1 MTHYLSIIIALVVAA
16 IASVVTFFLT
26 KNRRFDL
33 GKKIFVIVLIV
44 VFVTRYIS
52 YEDQAMGI
60 IGLSGGVF
68 HPVLTFFGYFGI
80 WLELALVVLLM
91 LYPFFK
97 IKALQNLIKFVFTPG
112 FILYLGFSYFSVYL
126 QLLGTAN
133 AELVLSFSS
142 IMYAVESAVVA
153 YGLFLVWRDD
163 SSFKIKRIDAV
174 NLLLAVVPILLASL
188 PIYGPQILL
197 GGANA
202 RFEVIDISFVHRLF
216 IYASAIIPLLI
227 YFALKKKD
235 EQIIRFAMIYLS
247 VATMITFSR
256 VFYYQNF
263 FEPWSWPIHLCNTA
277 MYIIPLCLIFRLDK
291 LFYFTYFINV
301 FGALMAM
308 LMPNYAASTN
318 LTNPYMI
325 QFWYNHSLAFFMP
338 LLLVALKMFS
348 RPKMKQ
354 MYYSLIAFSGYFFG
368 VMILNV
374 WFSNYASVDFFFINS
389 DFIVDKLGVWA
400 EKIFNIS
407 VGFSIG
413 DLTFV
418 FHPVYQV
425 MFLLVYVGVS
435 FAMWFVYSLGF
446 SIADSLGDL
455 AARQNKIRL
464 DQVALMAALN
474 GRGPEQPMELNTG
487 VKLELKNFSKRYGKN
502 KDFAV
507 KDASL
512 SVYGG
517 EIFGFLGPNGAGK
530 STTIKSI
537 VGIQTITEGSISI
550 CGFDVEKQ
558 PVMAKRMI
566 GYVPDH
572 YALYEKL
579 TAREYVNYIADIYG
593 VTYDE
598 RQQRIPYY
606 VSLFHLEDSFDNQI
620 KTFSHGMKQK
630 VTIIAALVHEPK
642 LWLLDEPLTGLD
654 PDSIYQVKECM
665 RQHAAKGNIVM
676 FSSHIIDVV
685 ENLCQRVAVIKKGHL
700 HDPMTIED
708 VHKQGTLE
716 EYYLKMAIK
725 DEELSLIVE
734 EPVKDK

>member
-1 MTHYLSIIIALVVAA
+1 LSHYLPLIISLAIALIGALL
-16 IASVVTFFLT
+16 TFFLAR
-26 KNRRFDL
+26 KKDFVL
-33 GKKIFVIVLIV
+33 GKKIYALALAVIFTV
-44 VFVTRYIS
+44 RYFS
-52 YEDQAMGI
+52 YSDQAMGI
-60 IGLSGGVF
+60 IGLSSGPF
-68 HPVLTFFGYFGI
+68 SPALNFFAYFGI
-80 WLELALVVLLM
+80 WIEIALLVLML

-97 IKALQNLIKFVFTPG
+97 LKVLTNLIKFVFTPA
-112 FILYLGFSYFSVYL
+112 FLLYLAFSYYSVYI
-126 QLLGTAN
+126 QLLGNVQSDLTI
-133 AELVLSFSS
+133 SFSS
-142 IMYAVESAVVA
+142 LLFAIEAGALI

-163 SSFKIKRIDAV
+163 WSIKISKKEII
-174 NLLLAVVPILLASL
+174 NLLLAIVPIFLASL
-188 PIYGPQILL
+188 PIYGPQIMF
-197 GGANA
+197 GYANP
-202 RFEVIDISFVHRLF
+202 RHEVIDLGFVHRLF
-216 IYASAIIPLLI
+216 IYAAIIIPFIL
-227 YFALKKKD
+227 YFTLKKKD
-235 EQIIRFAMIYLS
+235 EETIRFAMVFLS

-263 FEPWSWPIHLCNTA
+263 LEPWTWPIHLCNTA
-277 MYIIPLCLIFRLDK
+277 MYVIPLCLIFKLDK

-308 LMPNYAASTN
+308 LMPNYAETTN
-318 LTNPYMI
+318 LTSHIII
-325 QFWYNHSLAFFMP
+325 QFWYNHALAFFMP
-338 LLLVALKMFS
+338 LLLVALKLFP

-354 MYYSLIAFSGYFFG
+354 MYYSLIAFSAYFLL
-368 VMILNV
+368 VMVLNV
-374 WFSNYASVDFFFINS
+374 WFSNYATVDFFFINS
-389 DFIVDKLGVWA
+389 DFIVDKLGIWA
-400 EKIFNIS
+400 ERIFNVS
-407 VGFSIG
+407 VSFMIG
-413 DLTFV
+413 DLTFN
-418 FHPVYQV
+418 FHPIYQTL
-425 MFLLVYVGVS
+425 FLLVYVGVS

-455 AARQNKIRL
+455 RLRQKKIHL
-464 DQVALMAALN
+464 DKYALLAALN
-474 GRGPEQPMELNTG
+474 GRGIDEPMELNTG

-512 SVYGG
+512 VVNGG

-550 CGFDVEKQ
+550 CGYDVEKQ
-558 PVMAKRMI
+558 PVMAKRLI

-593 VTYDE
+593 VSREE
-598 RQQRIPYY
+598 RQERIPYY
-606 VSLFHLEDSFDNQI
+606 VSLFHLEDAFDNQI

-665 RQHAAKGNIVM
+665 KQHAAKGNIVM

-685 ENLCQRVAVIKKGHL
+685 ENLCQKIAVIKKGHL
-700 HDPMTIED
+700 FAPLTIDE
-708 VHKQGTLE
+708 VHEQGTLE
-716 EYYLKMAIK
+716 EYYLKMAIH
-725 DEELSLIVE
+725 EETTGQKVTKEIA
-734 EPVKDK
+734 

>member
-1 MTHYLSIIIALVVAA
+1 MAHYLSLIIALVVALA
-16 IASVVTFFLT
+16 GSLATFFFA
-26 KNRRFDL
+26 RRKDFSL
-33 GKKIFVIVLIV
+33 GKKIFSFALIV
-44 VFVTRYIS
+44 VFIARYIS
-52 YEDQAMGI
+52 YDDQILNIVSLA
-60 IGLSGGVF
+60 SGPF
-68 HPVLTFFGYFGI
+68 APAINFFAYFGI
-80 WLELALVVLLM
+80 WLELTLVVLLM

-97 IKALQNLIKFVFTPG
+97 VRILTNLIKFVLTPG
-112 FILYLGFSYFSVYL
+112 FVLYLGFSYYSVYL
-126 QLLGTAN
+126 QLIGNTGNLFS
-133 AELVLSFSS
+133 LSFQSA
-142 IMYAVESAVVA
+142 MFAVEIAAVA

-163 SSFKIKRIDAV
+163 YSIKLSKKDIV
-174 NLLLAVVPILLASL
+174 SLLIAIIPVLLASL
-188 PIYGPQILL
+188 PIYGPQFVI
-197 GGANA
+197 GNVNA
-202 RFEVIDISFVHRLF
+202 RYEVIDISFAHRLF
-216 IYASAIIPLLI
+216 IYGSIIIPFIL
-227 YFALKKKD
+227 YFSLKKKD
-235 EQIIRFAMIYLS
+235 EEFIRFAMVYLS

-263 FEPWSWPIHLCNTA
+263 FEPWTWPIHLCNTA
-277 MYIIPLCLIFRLDK
+277 MYIIPLVLIFRLDK

-308 LMPNYAASTN
+308 LMPNYSASTN
-318 LTNPYMI
+318 LTSWVII

-338 LLLVALKMFS
+338 LLLVALKLFP

-354 MYYSLIAFSGYFFG
+354 MYYSLIAFSGYFLL
-368 VMILNV
+368 VMVLNV
-374 WFSNYASVDFFFINS
+374 WFSNYAATDFFFINS
-389 DFIVDKLGVWA
+389 DFIVDKLGRWA
-400 EKIFNIS
+400 ENIFNIS
-407 VGFSIG
+407 FSFNIG
-413 DLTFV
+413 ALTFE
-418 FHPVYQV
+418 FHPVYQAL
-425 MFLLVYVGVS
+425 FLLVYVGVS

-455 AARQNKIRL
+455 RMRQKRIKL
-464 DQVALMAALN
+464 DKFALLAALN
-474 GRGPEQPMELNTG
+474 GRGLDEPMEQNTG
-487 VKLELKNFSKRYGKN
+487 VRLELKNFSKRYGRN

-507 KDASL
+507 RDASL
-512 SVYGG
+512 IVNGG

-550 CGFDVEKQ
+550 CGYDVEKQ
-558 PVMAKRMI
+558 PVMAKRLI

-593 VTYDE
+593 VTSEE
-598 RQQRIPYY
+598 RQERIPHY
-606 VSLFHLEDSFDNQI
+606 VNLFHLEEAFDNQI

-685 ENLCQRVAVIKKGHL
+685 ENLCQRIAVIKKGHL
-700 HDPMTIED
+700 FAPMTIKE
-708 VHKQGTLE
+708 VHEQGTLE
-716 EYYLKMAIK
+716 EYYLKMAIH
-725 DEELSLIVE
+725 EATPELKE
-734 EPVKDK
+734 DKETA